1 MGSGPEGGRN
11 VKITVISGRPGV
23 PEEEY
28 EVAAVPRVGEIVSTR
43 LMAAARV
50 EEVKWMLTSGKVLVH
65 AK

>member
-1 MGSGPEGGRN
+1 